1 MITPGTASRKG
12 AYRKKSAQS
21 RGCTES
27 AVIEVLKVIGKVA
40 IETGFSRKGRREG
53 EGVPIRGCHGMLSRL
68 FCLTSRLE
76 QRVHRKKDVFVHSI
90 SYFVLA

>member
-40 IETGFSRKGRREG
+40 IETGFSRI
-53 EGVPIRGCHGMLSRL
+53 PTI
-68 FCLTSRLE
+68 
-76 QRVHRKKDVFVHSI
+76 
-90 SYFVLA
+90 